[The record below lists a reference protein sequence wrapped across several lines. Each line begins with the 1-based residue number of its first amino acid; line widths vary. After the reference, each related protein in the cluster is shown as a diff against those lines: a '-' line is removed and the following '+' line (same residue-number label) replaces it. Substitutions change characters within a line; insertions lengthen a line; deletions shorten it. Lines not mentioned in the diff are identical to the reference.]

1 MRKKLIHL
9 VQILYFIR
17 LVIYRIGNKMFLLI
31 NIDLRREKLNL
42 IVNIGVRIHLVLRAF
57 IICFI
62 LTCIL
67 LFLISLMTLDLLIVL
82 LKVIEAL

>member
-1 MRKKLIHL
+1 
-9 VQILYFIR
+9 
-17 LVIYRIGNKMFLLI
+17 MFLLI
-31 NIDLRREKLNL
+31 NIDLRRKKLNL
-42 IVNIGVRIHLVLRAF
+42 IVNIGVRIHLVLWTF

-67 LFLISLMTLDLLIVL
+67 LFLIGLMTLDLLIVL

>member
-1 MRKKLIHL
+1 
-9 VQILYFIR
+9 
-17 LVIYRIGNKMFLLI
+17 MFLLI

-42 IVNIGVRIHLVLRAF
+42 IVNICVRIHLVLWTF

-67 LFLISLMTLDLLIVL
+67 LFLIGLMTLDLLIVL